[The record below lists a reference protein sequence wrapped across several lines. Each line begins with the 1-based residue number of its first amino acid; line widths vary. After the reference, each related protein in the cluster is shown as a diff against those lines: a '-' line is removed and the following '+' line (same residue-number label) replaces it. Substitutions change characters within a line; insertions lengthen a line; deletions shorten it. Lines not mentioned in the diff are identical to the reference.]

1 LNSDQKDAAQR
12 EFETLAAALQEAN
25 REARL
30 TSDYS
35 KLAPIAEELKAAQQ
49 RLRDLR
55 SKFPDDDGPMSISLT
70 ALVAEKIERMF
81 ALKERSEAR
90 SLLEEDCAA
99 NLPFIKKEGDLNLER
114 IRLAVLKLSGGN
126 LSDLKR
132 FISIANVDWRDV
144 LALAEAPEQFSVGF
158 VEFEQLDLATRT
170 TIQDRDHEQ
179 YQCWLES

>member
-1 LNSDQKDAAQR
+1 
-12 EFETLAAALQEAN
+12 
-25 REARL
+25 
-30 TSDYS
+30 
-35 KLAPIAEELKAAQQ
+35 
-49 RLRDLR
+49 
-55 SKFPDDDGPMSISLT
+55 
-70 ALVAEKIERMF
+70 
-81 ALKERSEAR
+81 
-90 SLLEEDCAA
+90 LLEENCAA

-132 FISIANVDWRDV
+132 FISTANVDWRDV